1 MPSKA
6 PSAGSRI
13 VVVDG
18 TNTLYRAFF
27 AIPALRAADGTPT
40 NAVYGFL
47 GSLEKALREEQP
59 DHLVVVFDARG
70 KTFRHRLYPEYKAGR
85 DAQPEDLSLQIPLVR
100 ELLDAYAVAVLEIP
114 DFEADDVIA
123 TLVARAPDAAR
134 ISIVST
140 DKDLMQLVDERV
152 TLFDGIKDR
161 RFGPGE
167 VEERFGV
174 PPAQLL
180 DLRSLVGDPSDNIP
194 GVKGIGQK
202 GAEALISKWGDLDTL
217 LAHADEVE
225 PKRARN
231 ALAAGADSARLSREL
246 ATLRADVPLAG
257 DWPDWRCATPDAEAL
272 RPLYQRL
279 GFSRQL
285 EALGGE
291 GAPTEEDASAAAE
304 AVEVE
309 RIEGVRALS
318 ALAKR
323 MRESE
328 GFSLVEIRE
337 AETAVAFA
345 VGLAPDRAAFVP
357 LVGLRAGLPLAQVA
371 EVLAPALS
379 GERAPGWWSA
389 DAKGLQRLFAEH
401 DLVLSEPAFDVGLA
415 ASLLDPARSPDVAA
429 LAAAH
434 AGRKHRNWEALAGR
448 GAKATPASELPA
460 DELEAWAAAEA
471 CALVALV
478 KPLGKQLAEAGLLEL
493 FEQLELPLARV
504 LAGMEREGVRVDEVL
519 LERISAEYA
528 SALAML
534 EREIH
539 GLAGEEFLISS
550 PKQLQ
555 RILFEKLA
563 LPVIKRTKTGYST
576 DEGVLEQLALQHE
589 LPARVLAFRHLAKLK
604 STYVDALPR
613 LVDASTGR
621 IHPTWN
627 QLGAATGRLSAANP
641 NVQNIPIRSEE
652 GVRIREAFVPAEGFR
667 LVSADYSQIELRI
680 LAHFTQDES
689 LVDAFERGED
699 IHRRTAAE
707 VWEVSPEE
715 VSDEQRSRAKAVN
728 FGILY
733 GLSAFGLARQ
743 LGIAADDARETID
756 TYFQRYGAVKGFI
769 TKTVEDA
776 KQAGCVRTL
785 LGRRRPLPDLN
796 SRNRVLRQAAERM
809 AVNTVI
815 QGTAADLI
823 KKAMLVVDARLTETQ
838 PRARLLMQV
847 HDELVVEAP
856 KARAKEVGEL
866 LRECMEGVL
875 SLGVP
880 LRADVGIG
888 DDWRQAH

>member
-6 PSAGSRI
+6 PTAGSQI

-59 DHLVVVFDARG
+59 EHLVVVFDARG

-85 DAQPEDLSLQIPLVR
+85 DAQPEDLSLQIPLLH
-100 ELLDAYAVAVLEIP
+100 ELLDAYAVSVLEIP

-123 TLVARAPDAAR
+123 TLVARAPEAAR

-180 DLRSLVGDPSDNIP
+180 DLRALVGDPSDNIP

-202 GAEALISKWGDLDTL
+202 GAQALISKWGDLDNL
-217 LAHADEVE
+217 LAHAEEVE

-231 ALAAGADSARLSREL
+231 ALAAGVDSARLSREL
-246 ATLRADVPLAG
+246 ATLRADVPLDG
-257 DWPDWRCATPDAEAL
+257 DWPDWRRVEPDVEAL

-279 GFSRQL
+279 GFTRQL

-291 GAPTEEDASAAAE
+291 GAPGEEDASA

-309 RIEGVRALS
+309 RIEGIPALS
-318 ALAKR
+318 ELAEQ
-323 MRESE
+323 MQQSE

-337 AETAVAFA
+337 AETAVALA

-357 LVGLRAGLPLAQVA
+357 LVGLRAGLPLAQVV
-371 EVLAPALS
+371 EELAPALTI
-379 GERAPGWWSA
+379 GAAPGWWSA

-401 DLVLSEPAFDVGLA
+401 GVVLCEPAFDVGLA

-429 LAAAH
+429 LALAH

-448 GAKATPASELPA
+448 GAKAIPASELPA

-478 KPLGKQLAEAGLLEL
+478 KPLGAQLAEAGLLEL
-493 FEQLELPLARV
+493 FEQVELPLARV
-504 LAGMEREGVRVDEVL
+504 LAGMEREGLRVDETL
-519 LERISAEYA
+519 LGHISTEYA
-528 SALAML
+528 SALATL

-555 RILFEKLA
+555 HILFEKLA

-576 DEGVLEQLALQHE
+576 DESVLEQLALQHE
-589 LPARVLAFRHLAKLK
+589 LPARVLSFRHLSKLK

-613 LVDASTGR
+613 LVDAATGR

-689 LVDAFERGED
+689 LVDAFQRGED

-715 VSDEQRSRAKAVN
+715 VTGEQRSRAKAVN

-743 LGIAADDARETID
+743 LGIAADEARETID
-756 TYFQRYGAVKGFI
+756 TYFQRYAAVKGFI

-823 KKAMLVVDARLTETQ
+823 KKAMLLVDARLAETQ

-856 KARAKEVGEL
+856 KARAKAVGEL

-880 LRADVGIG
+880 LQADVGIG

>member
-1 MPSKA
+1 SSPVPSKA
-6 PSAGSRI
+6 PSAGSQI

-27 AIPALRAADGTPT
+27 AVPALRASDGTPT
-40 NAVYGFL
+40 NALYGFL

-59 DHLVVVFDARG
+59 EYLVVVFDARG
-70 KTFRHRLYPEYKAGR
+70 KTFRHRIYPEYKAGR
-85 DAQPEDLSLQIPLVR
+85 DAQPEDLSLQIPLLR

-123 TLVARAPDAAR
+123 TLVARAPEAAR

-180 DLRSLVGDPSDNIP
+180 DLRALVGDPSDNIP

-202 GAEALISKWGDLDTL
+202 GAQALISKWGDLDNL
-217 LAHADEVE
+217 LAHAEEVE

-231 ALAAGADSARLSREL
+231 ALAAGVDAARLSREL
-246 ATLRADVPLAG
+246 STLRADVPLEG
-257 DWPDWRCATPDAEAL
+257 DWPDWRRVEADAEAL

-279 GFSRQL
+279 GFTRQL

-291 GAPTEEDASAAAE
+291 GARTEEDASAAVD

-309 RIEGVRALS
+309 RIEGVPALS
-318 ALAKR
+318 TLAKH
-323 MRESE
+323 MQESE

-337 AETAVAFA
+337 AKTAVALA

-357 LVGLRAGLPLAQVA
+357 LVGLRAGLPLAQVV
-371 EVLAPALS
+371 EELAPALA
-379 GERAPGWWSA
+379 GDAAPGWWSA
-389 DAKGLQRLFAEH
+389 DAKGLQRSFAEH
-401 DLVLSEPAFDVGLA
+401 GVVLREPAFDVGLA
-415 ASLLDPARSPDVAA
+415 ASLLDPARRPDVAA
-429 LAAAH
+429 LAVAH

-448 GAKATPASELPA
+448 GAKAIPASELPA

-478 KPLGKQLAEAGLLEL
+478 KPLGAQLAEAGLLEL
-493 FEQLELPLARV
+493 FEQVELPLARV
-504 LAGMEREGVRVDEVL
+504 LAGMEREGLRVDETL
-519 LERISAEYA
+519 LEHISTEYA
-528 SALAML
+528 SALATL
-534 EREIH
+534 ERDIH

-589 LPARVLAFRHLAKLK
+589 LPARVLSFRHLSKLK

-652 GVRIREAFVPAEGFR
+652 GVRIREAFVAAEGFR
-667 LVSADYSQIELRI
+667 LVSADYSQVELRI

-707 VWEVSPEE
+707 V
-715 VSDEQRSRAKAVN
+715 
-728 FGILY
+728 
-733 GLSAFGLARQ
+733 
-743 LGIAADDARETID
+743 
-756 TYFQRYGAVKGFI
+756 
-769 TKTVEDA
+769 
-776 KQAGCVRTL
+776 
-785 LGRRRPLPDLN
+785 
-796 SRNRVLRQAAERM
+796 
-809 AVNTVI
+809 
-815 QGTAADLI
+815 
-823 KKAMLVVDARLTETQ
+823 
-838 PRARLLMQV
+838 
-847 HDELVVEAP
+847 
-856 KARAKEVGEL
+856 
-866 LRECMEGVL
+866 
-875 SLGVP
+875 
-880 LRADVGIG
+880 
-888 DDWRQAH
+888 